1 MFAIEEHILKNGFRT
16 FFKTSVYNFY
26 QEERLKRANLMIRQ
40 TAVSLKEIAY
50 LNGFKGYLNFYKAFK
65 KRFGYKPS
73 DLSRPEEDLLP

>member
-1 MFAIEEHILKNGFRT
+1 MFVVEEHILKNGFRT
-16 FFKTSVYNFY
+16 VFKTSVYNFY

-40 TAVSLKEIAY
+40 TSVSLKEIAY

-73 DLSRPEEDLLP
+73 DLSRPEEDLQP